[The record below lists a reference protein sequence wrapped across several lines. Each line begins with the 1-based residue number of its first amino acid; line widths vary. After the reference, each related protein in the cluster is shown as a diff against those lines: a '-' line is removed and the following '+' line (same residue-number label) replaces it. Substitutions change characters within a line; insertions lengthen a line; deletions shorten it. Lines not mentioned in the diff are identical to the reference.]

1 MTITREQFF
10 EDPAVLAALDKYA
23 DAALDRIEAGDTETD
38 LPDPVAFL
46 KQAGVNDLPE
56 GPIDVHHTVGDPIHI
71 ERPICDD
78 GSDGCVPKCRMVH
91 GEWQCVWVC
100 HCP

>member
-1 MTITREQFF
+1 
-10 EDPAVLAALDKYA
+10 
-23 DAALDRIEAGDTETD
+23 
-38 LPDPVAFL
+38 
-46 KQAGVNDLPE
+46 
-56 GPIDVHHTVGDPIHI
+56 VHHTVGDPNHV

-78 GSDGCVPKCRMVH
+78 GSDGCIPKCRMVH